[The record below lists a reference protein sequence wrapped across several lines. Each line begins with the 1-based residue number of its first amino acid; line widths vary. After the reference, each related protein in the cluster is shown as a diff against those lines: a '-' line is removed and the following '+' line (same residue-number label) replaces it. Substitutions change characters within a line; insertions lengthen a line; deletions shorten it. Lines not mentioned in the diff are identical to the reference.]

1 MKNKKDLLVR
11 TITGFC
17 LMLILLPAVYFGGIY
32 FLIIS
37 ILLSIMGTYEL
48 MNMFYKKN
56 EKLKLMR
63 YIIPIFSGMD
73 SQPALFGLLTT
84 MRLNMLW
91 SVPSHWIIPTYRRSI
106 K

>member
-48 MNMFYKKN
+48 MNMFYTKSPRLKYLRFVVPAFSVILTALLFVSTWKPQVFLQKKT
-56 EKLKLMR
+56 ELPKSVLLKLK
-63 YIIPIFSGMD
+63 
-73 SQPALFGLLTT
+73 T
-84 MRLNMLW
+84 
-91 SVPSHWIIPTYRRSI
+91 V
-106 K
+106 